1 MPPRLSQSSTP
12 HSVSLKV
19 LRLSKPSPT
28 PSLSLPEI
36 PSHPSLQSAS
46 LPYPSA
52 NADGFPLAPILTL
65 PPSFGAAYVGETF
78 SCTLSANNELGPD
91 KEIAVRDVRVE
102 AELQTP
108 GVKDGVELAVEFA
121 DGLGGVK
128 DGGTREGDGDGDG
141 DGDGGAREGGGDGK
155 WMGQGRELDRGKSR
169 QGIIKYDLKEEGP
182 HVLAVTVTYTEVE
195 GEEERRRTFR
205 KLYQFSAQQA
215 VGVRTKI
222 GELKGFKT
230 KGFAVEAQVE
240 NLTAGEVVLEAVRL
254 EMAEG
259 VAGCGL
265 NGDRMWLGPGDVE
278 QVAFRLEEEGE
289 IKVEGGRYVLAQ
301 LKVDWRM
308 AMGQDGTLKTGWL
321 GCLKRS

>member
-52 NADGFPLAPILTL
+52 KPDGFPLALVLTL

-91 KEIAVRDVRVE
+91 KEISVRDVQVE

-108 GVKDGVELAVEFA
+108 DVKEGVEL
-121 DGLGGVK
+121 GV
-128 DGGTREGDGDGDG
+128 DFSPGSVGRQVGGTGEGDGEGDG
-141 DGDGGAREGGGDGK
+141 E
-155 WMGQGRELDRGKSR
+155 GRELPKGKSR
-169 QGIIKYDLKEEGP
+169 QGIIKHDLKEEGP

-222 GELKGFKT
+222 GELKGFK
-230 KGFAVEAQVE
+230 KRGFALEAQVE

-259 VAGCGL
+259 VGGCGL
-265 NGDRMWLGPGDVE
+265 NVDRMWLGPGDVE
-278 QVAFRLEEEGE
+278 QVAFRLEEDGD
-289 IKVEGGRYVLAQ
+289 IKIEGGRYVLAQ

-321 GCLKRS
+321 GCLKRP